1 MLLQSN
7 ALTTATVTLAS
18 IAATVLASVDLTA
31 AALTKAVT
39 FDGSKGTTFQWR
51 DLNDPV
57 MGGRSFSTFH
67 VDPGHFGVFNGT
79 CAIVPSLKAPGFAKI
94 TTDGG
99 QEFADLSEHI
109 EGYMELSVRST
120 TPGFKG
126 YKIAFAAKN
135 VPRTSIFGGG
145 SFKAG
150 FNLTDAASA
159 NDFQI
164 VKVPSK
170 NSHMIGRLHRAMR
183 HRDPTGQQ
191 HHCSD
196 ADNGKYCP
204 IASHLCHHDI
214 EVRLVLKETFTLR

>member
-1 MLLQSN
+1 MSSARTAPHPGGWQPYLCSVSQACVYDKTSLTTYRQMLLQSN

-18 IAATVLASVDLTA
+18 IAATMLASVDLTA

-126 YKIAFAAKN
+126 CKLHLLPKM
-135 VPRTSIFGGG
+135 
-145 SFKAG
+145 
-150 FNLTDAASA
+150 
-159 NDFQI
+159 FQELQYLA
-164 VKVPSK
+164 VAVSK
-170 NSHMIGRLHRAMR
+170 PVS
-183 HRDPTGQQ
+183 T
-191 HHCSD
+191 
-196 ADNGKYCP
+196 
-204 IASHLCHHDI
+204 
-214 EVRLVLKETFTLR
+214 